1 MAADSPATPK
11 REGRRFA
18 ILIALGLVFAAL
30 QTWFMPSGRTPSLA
44 RNTAEQAFA
53 LARDT
58 PQQLRFADLNDGKW
72 QAARLYAPGADLMA
86 ACNALRE
93 GQEDCRTALA
103 KPPKE
108 VILLGFTEGKLTRI
122 EQLPG
127 NLVVLEDCSS
137 SISASQAFEL
147 SRSKYTTTALIK
159 CGDLHHA
166 KQ

>member
-72 QAARLYAPGADLMA
+72 QTARLYAPGADLMA
-86 ACNALRE
+86 ACNTLSA

-122 EQLPG
+122 EQLPI
-127 NLVVLEDCSS
+127 NLLRLQDCPVELL
-137 SISASQAFEL
+137 ASQRL
-147 SRSKYTTTALIK
+147 SLQRLPGGGPAQAQ
-159 CGDLHHA
+159 CQA
-166 KQ
+166 PV

>member
-72 QAARLYAPGADLMA
+72 QTARLYAPGADLMA

-127 NLVVLEDCSS
+127 NLVVLEKCGPEVSS
-137 SISASQAFEL
+137 TQVVSVQRPVNMSQA
-147 SRSKYTTTALIK
+147 LIT
-159 CGDLHHA
+159 C
-166 KQ
+166 

>member
-72 QAARLYAPGADLMA
+72 QTARLYAPGADLMA

-103 KPPKE
+103 RPPKE
-108 VILLGFTEGKLTRI
+108 VILLGFAEGKLTRI

-127 NLVVLEDCSS
+127 NLVVLEGCQQSLLAQQ
-137 SISASQAFEL
+137 SIALVRSASSNSATI
-147 SRSKYTTTALIK
+147 R
-159 CGDLHHA
+159 C
-166 KQ
+166 

>member
-1 MAADSPATPK
+1 MAADSRATPK
-11 REGRRFA
+11 REGHRFA

-72 QAARLYAPGADLMA
+72 QTARLYAPGADLMA
-86 ACNALRE
+86 ACNALSA

-122 EQLPG
+122 EQLPATLLIISG
-127 NLVVLEDCSS
+127 CKNQISANQVVTIFRKINSSPANLVCE
-137 SISASQAFEL
+137 
-147 SRSKYTTTALIK
+147 
-159 CGDLHHA
+159 
-166 KQ
+166 